1 SVECPV
7 CYNVP
12 RVAPVPCCS
21 NGHVICQRCK
31 AKLENCPTCRVR
43 LTDCVSQ
50 IAATIIHRVSHTC
63 EFRYEGCTFK
73 SDIDKITDHESSCI
87 FRHVRCPHWACDET
101 ITAKNLTH
109 HVIASECGDNYR
121 DKPLPYREEMEY
133 ARALDDEEGNGF
145 WRPSLIQFDGI
156 TFYLQ
161 VEKSGKTKNWYFY
174 VQMEGSALDCKMYGV
189 TIKVRKSLVSE
200 GHSVVYNGDVCPID
214 IKGVGEVENSGGGL
228 NIRNSIMEN
237 IFDVDALDRSDLEQQ
252 EESGGDVE
260 AHHPGEQDLMRLSRR
275 HKFAYHAIDDIG
287 RRKEVAQNLRKN
299 GAQQTGLRCSS
310 PSNAIK
316 EDRHLLHGLHES
328 LRVLDAA
335 RRRFDRYVGACGAVH
350 ADQEQ
355 LNSGDG
361 NGRVRFGQEIRGQL
375 HDLIQSAMVEYSRYD
390 HAL

>member
-1 SVECPV
+1 MRHAVGSTSQEIESSKKRKSEGKGSPPEGNAKQARWDAEGLATLRPCEEPSSSNHVVREPQRNPELSVEDLKQNLRHKEDELKRAISTQDKLLKELSSSVECPV

-73 SDIDKITDHESSCI
+73 SDIDKITDHESSCV

-174 VQMEGSALDCKMYGV
+174 VQMEGSAVDCKMYGV
-189 TIKVRKSLVSE
+189 TIKVRKSLLSE

-252 EESGGDVE
+252 EEAGGDVE
-260 AHHPGEQDLMRLSRR
+260 GERFR
-275 HKFAYHAIDDIG
+275 FWVEVDIF
-287 RRKEVAQNLRKN
+287 K
-299 GAQQTGLRCSS
+299 S
-310 PSNAIK
+310 PKIGVKTEKVVKSEK
-316 EDRHLLHGLHES
+316 
-328 LRVLDAA
+328 
-335 RRRFDRYVGACGAVH
+335 
-350 ADQEQ
+350 
-355 LNSGDG
+355 
-361 NGRVRFGQEIRGQL
+361 
-375 HDLIQSAMVEYSRYD
+375 
-390 HAL
+390 